1 MTVIALISVSPVWA
15 EESMYQCED
24 GTFTNRAELLC
35 QPYEPKG
42 KVLLLPPGMSVAS
55 ARALFGEPAQAEAIA
70 QNVKLS
76 DPAGVCSLY
85 KEWVAMNLQTG
96 GGVTF
101 HLTQDVPRWLALART
116 FTAVVPPQNCP

>member
-1 MTVIALISVSPVWA
+1 
-15 EESMYQCED
+15 MYQCED

-55 ARALFGEPAQAEAIA
+55 ARALLGEPAQAEAIA

-76 DPAGVCSLY
+76 DRPEC
-85 KEWVAMNLQTG
+85 
-96 GGVTF
+96 
-101 HLTQDVPRWLALART
+101 
-116 FTAVVPPQNCP
+116 AVSTKNGLR